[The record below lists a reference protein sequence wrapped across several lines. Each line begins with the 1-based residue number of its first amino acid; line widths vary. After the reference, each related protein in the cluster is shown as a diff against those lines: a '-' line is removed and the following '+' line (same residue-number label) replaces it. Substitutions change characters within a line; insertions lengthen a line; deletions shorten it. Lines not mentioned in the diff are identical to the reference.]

1 MRKIIVAAALFAAF
15 GAIAGPLGL
24 NKGMTLEEL
33 KKQGAF
39 ISGNEP
45 FVYTAK
51 TIASGHPD
59 FALYTAVLTPEHGL
73 CKIQVASKNI
83 DTSSFGS
90 ELQEKHSELVRALS
104 KKYGAPTK
112 EFNFLKAGSI
122 WNEPR
127 DWMMGLLKKE
137 RSLSAFWIT
146 SDNNNLADS
155 LKVIFLLS
163 HALSDSKGYISL
175 GYDFD
180 NTDACMEVV
189 RSKKNSTL

>member
-1 MRKIIVAAALFAAF
+1 MRKIIVVAALFAAF

-59 FALYTAVLTPEHGL
+59 FELYSVLLTPEQGL
-73 CKIQVASKNI
+73 CKIQAAGKNI

-90 ELQEKHSELVRALS
+90 ELQEKHRELVGALS
-104 KKYGAPTK
+104 KKYGAPSN
-112 EFNFLKAGSI
+112 EFNYLKAGSI
-122 WNEPR
+122 WNEPQ

-137 RSLSAFWIT
+137 RNLDAYWTKSDKSNLS
-146 SDNNNLADS
+146 DS
-155 LKVIFLLS
+155 LEAVS
-163 HALSDSKGYISL
+163 VNTQALSGSKGYIRLS
-175 GYDFD
+175 YDFD
-180 NTDACMEVV
+180 NIGACMEALK
-189 RSKKNSTL
+189 SKKNSTL